1 MDTEKL
7 ISLKENFTGQKFQW
21 IKTTR
26 PELLGKVVKCKDV
39 DFGPNNQF
47 IVRFDDGSSIDSV
60 RLNNDLL
67 MIHGDM
73 KPLSKDEVEAIY
85 SSAKVKVSAPAQN
98 PQTAPPQVKVIPP
111 TATPQP
117 QAAQPTPPPTPQEEP
132 KSNMFAMFNSE
143 ESQLPINLTVRI
155 PDKKLLKMM
164 YGSAE
169 NKDKFLSE
177 LAEYLH
183 GMINKKVV
191 QDAIKT
197 ILAPAPTKK
206 EPKPIINL
214 TEVNDSK

>member
-1 MDTEKL
+1 
-7 ISLKENFTGQKFQW
+7 
-21 IKTTR
+21 
-26 PELLGKVVKCKDV
+26 
-39 DFGPNNQF
+39 
-47 IVRFDDGSSIDSV
+47 
-60 RLNNDLL
+60 
-67 MIHGDM
+67 
-73 KPLSKDEVEAIY
+73 
-85 SSAKVKVSAPAQN
+85 
-98 PQTAPPQVKVIPP
+98 
-111 TATPQP
+111 
-117 QAAQPTPPPTPQEEP
+117 
-132 KSNMFAMFNSE
+132 MFAMFNSE